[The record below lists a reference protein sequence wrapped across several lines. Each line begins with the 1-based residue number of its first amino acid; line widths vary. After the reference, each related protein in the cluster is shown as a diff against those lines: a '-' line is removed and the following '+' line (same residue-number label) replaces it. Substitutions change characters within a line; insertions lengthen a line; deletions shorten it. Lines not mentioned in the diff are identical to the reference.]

1 MRDQQLMEIDRESHA
16 HPAIHHI
23 WLENVSARRYVD
35 MESTLRFFARD
46 YYAYSSGFPIYL
58 RKLIGKLEHPEHR
71 KLLERNLRE
80 EQGGLDPADSERLRE
95 AAIDRADVEGIP
107 HPELYRRFCR
117 ALGLYD
123 AELDAPESAG
133 HLWRQRMIEF
143 LDSASPPAAL
153 GALGAGTEAVVLPIY
168 RKLLRGIRELSAI
181 SARDR
186 VFFELHC
193 MVDDQHSLDL
203 RRVAYDLLG
212 TPGAH
217 NDMRNGMLEALQW
230 RQDFFTHQQLRPS
243 ARLIGEPA

>member
-1 MRDQQLMEIDRESHA
+1 MEIDRESHA
-16 HPAIHHI
+16 HPAVHHS
-23 WLENVSARRYVD
+23 WLENVAARRYVD
-35 MESTLRFFARD
+35 MESTLRVFARD
-46 YYAYSSGFPIYL
+46 YYAYSSGLPIYL

-95 AAIDRADVEGIP
+95 AAIDRADVEGVP

-117 ALGLYD
+117 ALGLDD
-123 AELDAPESAG
+123 AELDAPGSAG
-133 HLWRQRMIEF
+133 HLWRQRMTTF

-153 GALGAGTEAVVLPIY
+153 GALGAGTEGVVLPIY
-168 RKLLRGIRELSAI
+168 QKLLRGIRKLSTI

-193 MVDDQHSLDL
+193 TVDDQHSLDL
-203 RRVAYDLLG
+203 RRVAYDLLA

-217 NDMRNGMLEALQW
+217 NDMRKGMLEALQW
-230 RQDFFTHQQLRPS
+230 RQDFFTHQQRHPS